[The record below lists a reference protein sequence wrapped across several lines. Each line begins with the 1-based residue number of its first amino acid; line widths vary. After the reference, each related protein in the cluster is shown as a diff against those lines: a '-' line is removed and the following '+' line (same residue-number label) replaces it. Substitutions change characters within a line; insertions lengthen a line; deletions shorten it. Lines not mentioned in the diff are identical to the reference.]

1 MQSYLVSRYFP
12 NSFNILKAT
21 SLIGVVRHQIV
32 MISFGYILSGLYTYN
47 ETYNEKE
54 NGSIFGKQIQ

>member
-1 MQSYLVSRYFP
+1 
-12 NSFNILKAT
+12 
-21 SLIGVVRHQIV
+21 

>member
-1 MQSYLVSRYFP
+1 
-12 NSFNILKAT
+12 
-21 SLIGVVRHQIV
+21 

-54 NGSIFGKQIQ
+54 SGSILEANPLNFCATDKNVATSVMP